1 MIKNKKILVLSS
13 ITTYPVNTGWWI
25 RSHFIIKELA
35 KYNQVN
41 VFVPIARKS
50 DFPKWK
56 TFSVNCWN
64 YIETRYINYFLQWVT
79 FILERFWLFW
89 LSFILFKFVLKRN
102 NFLQNEIKNAD
113 IVIFNFPHLWFLIP
127 KENKKEIYHISHNVE
142 YDLLKQN
149 SKIKI
154 EKLNNY
160 LIEKLR
166 AEEKTLIENSNK
178 TFVCTKNDIEKYKKD
193 LNIWD
198 NKFKVLENG
207 VDSNKIN
214 LVEEYPEIYKGKKNK
229 VIFVWS
235 QFWPNIE
242 AMSIIESLSILYPD
256 FNFFVAGTVAKW
268 KKSQWNIYFLP
279 DGNPIKIN
287 ILIKYADYAINSVV
301 SGSGSNL
308 KMIDYFIFWIPV
320 ITTIKWVRGFEE
332 YSNIYLDEKNLET
345 FKNCINEI
353 DKNRNFYINKGTEIA
368 KKYFWEDLV
377 YNKIINEK

>member
-1 MIKNKKILVLSS
+1 MMNNKKILVLSS

-25 RSHFIIKELA
+25 RSHFIIKEIA
-35 KYNQVN
+35 KYNQVK

-56 TFSVNCWN
+56 TFSINCWN

-79 FILERFWLFW
+79 FILEKFWLFW
-89 LSFILFKFVLKRN
+89 LSFILLKFILKN
-102 NFLQNEIKNAD
+102 NKFLQDEIKNAD
-113 IVIFNFPHLWFLIP
+113 IIIFNFPHLWFLIP
-127 KENKKEIYHISHNVE
+127 NENKKQIYHISHNVE

-149 SKIKI
+149 STISI
-154 EKLNNY
+154 SKLNNFFIKKLKNEEKN
-160 LIEKLR
+160 LIEK
-166 AEEKTLIENSNK
+166 SNK
-178 TFVCTKNDIEKYKKD
+178 TFVCTKNDIETYMTDFQIERKKFE
-193 LNIWD
+193 I
-198 NKFKVLENG
+198 LENW

-214 LVEEYPEIYKGKKNK
+214 LIEEYPEIYKEKKNK
-229 VIFVWS
+229 VVFVGS

-242 AMSIIESLSILYPD
+242 AMHIIESLSNLYPD
-256 FNFFVAGTVAKW
+256 FNFFVAWTVAKW

-287 ILIKYADYAINSVV
+287 TLIKYADYAINSVI

-308 KMIDYFIFWIPV
+308 KMIDYFIFWIPT
-320 ITTIKWVRGFEE
+320 ITTLKWIRGFEE
-332 YSNIYLDEKNLET
+332 YINIFLDEKNLQT
-345 FKNCINEI
+345 FQDCTREI
-353 DKNRNFYINKGTEIA
+353 EKNRNFYINKGTEIA